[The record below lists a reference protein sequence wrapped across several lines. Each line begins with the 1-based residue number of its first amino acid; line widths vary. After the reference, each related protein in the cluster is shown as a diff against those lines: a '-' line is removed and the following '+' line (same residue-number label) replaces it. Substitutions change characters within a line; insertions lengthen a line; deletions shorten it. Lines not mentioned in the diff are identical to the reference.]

1 MPLSFFF
8 DLSLIILSISILH
21 LANKVFNIKLRI
33 LTKFTNA
40 NTYRATIVL
49 GAVFIWMIF
58 CFTLDTHFT
67 TSTFGQIVILS
78 SLYLANV
85 PNDNN

>member
-8 DLSLIILSISILH
+8 DLSLIVLAISALH
-21 LANKVFNIKLRI
+21 LANKVFNIKIRL
-33 LTKFTNA
+33 LTRFANA
-40 NTYRATIVL
+40 DSYRAIIIL
-49 GAVFIWMIF
+49 AAVFIWMIF
-58 CFTLDTHFT
+58 SFTSDKHFT